1 MPLPIFSERLK
12 DLMLIEGVSQHK
24 LSSAANVQ
32 RKSVSNWLRG
42 INYPRYD
49 ALIRVADYF
58 HISTDYLIG
67 INNTAES
74 CFSRYPIEAIQPRLI
89 CKITNFLTEN
99 NRTKYSLAKEI
110 DIEQSTMERWFS
122 VGAMPEV
129 SILIK
134 LVKIMRES
142 LDELLGRTP
151 DTRL

>member
-74 CFSRYPIEAIQPRLI
+74 CFSRYPIEAIQPTLKLHR
-89 CKITNFLTEN
+89 TNPPSYVFH
-99 NRTKYSLAKEI
+99 
-110 DIEQSTMERWFS
+110 D
-122 VGAMPEV
+122 
-129 SILIK
+129 
-134 LVKIMRES
+134 
-142 LDELLGRTP
+142 
-151 DTRL
+151 

>member
-42 INYPRYD
+42 TNYPRYD

-67 INNTAES
+67 INNTAELEKTQQTPHFTRCS
-74 CFSRYPIEAIQPRLI
+74 
-89 CKITNFLTEN
+89 TESN
-99 NRTKYSLAKEI
+99 LAEK
-110 DIEQSTMERWFS
+110 D
-122 VGAMPEV
+122 
-129 SILIK
+129 
-134 LVKIMRES
+134 
-142 LDELLGRTP
+142 
-151 DTRL
+151 

>member
-58 HISTDYLIG
+58 RISTDYLIG
-67 INNTAES
+67 INNTAELEKTQQTPLLQGVQLS
-74 CFSRYPIEAIQPRLI
+74 
-89 CKITNFLTEN
+89 LTWL
-99 NRTKYSLAKEI
+99 RK
-110 DIEQSTMERWFS
+110 
-122 VGAMPEV
+122 
-129 SILIK
+129 IK
-134 LVKIMRES
+134 LKRT
-142 LDELLGRTP
+142 LLQE
-151 DTRL
+151 

>member
-58 HISTDYLIG
+58 RISTDYLIG
-67 INNTAES
+67 INNTAELEKTQQTPHFTRCS
-74 CFSRYPIEAIQPRLI
+74 TESNLSFVNEKATRISPYIAYIISNCTA
-89 CKITNFLTEN
+89 KINE
-99 NRTKYSLAKEI
+99 Y
-110 DIEQSTMERWFS
+110 
-122 VGAMPEV
+122 
-129 SILIK
+129 
-134 LVKIMRES
+134 
-142 LDELLGRTP
+142 TP
-151 DTRL
+151 

>member
-42 INYPRYD
+42 TNYPRYD

-67 INNTAES
+67 INNTAGLEKTQQTPLFTKCSTES
-74 CFSRYPIEAIQPRLI
+74 NLAGVAGFEPTNDGVRGSR
-89 CKITNFLTEN
+89 F
-99 NRTKYSLAKEI
+99 YSCIA
-110 DIEQSTMERWFS
+110 
-122 VGAMPEV
+122 
-129 SILIK
+129 
-134 LVKIMRES
+134 
-142 LDELLGRTP
+142 
-151 DTRL
+151 